1 MVTRTAAAREF
12 ATRTTAGGSGTAVDE
27 ARLPAATALDAF
39 GDEPDDTWRPLLAG
53 AVSHELRAT
62 LALISGYGQS
72 LLHLPLD
79 DVTRRRYLERILAA
93 TDVLAEFADQIVDVA
108 VPDEAR
114 PVLRRRPVALEW
126 LVARLARELGDELD
140 HAQIRYQQ
148 TRELP
153 LVDADPTWIGHVL
166 RNLVRNALQHGGAR
180 VVAINARAVD
190 EAVIVTVRDDG
201 PGFEPDERSL
211 VFGAFYRGRRARASQ
226 HDGMGFG
233 LYLCRELVEAHGG
246 SIWIE
251 ETARGG
257 AVSLSLP
264 TCQSTE
270 GAREETRAG
279 ELPELS
285 RLAAAAAAG

>member
-12 ATRTTAGGSGTAVDE
+12 ATRTGPGMPSTADE
-27 ARLPAATALDAF
+27 RQLPAAAAPEPF
-39 GDEPDDTWRPLLAG
+39 GGEPDDTWRPLLAG

-108 VPDEAR
+108 VPDETR

-180 VVAINARAVD
+180 VVAINARTLD
-190 EAVIVTVRDDG
+190 DAVIVTVRDDG
-201 PGFEPDERSL
+201 PGFEPDERNL
-211 VFGAFYRGRRARASQ
+211 VFGAFYRGRRARTSRP
-226 HDGMGFG
+226 DGLGFG

-251 ETARGG
+251 ETTRGG

-264 TCQSTE
+264 TCQSTQ

-279 ELPELS
+279 QAPELS
-285 RLAAAAAAG
+285 RLTAAAAAG

>member
-12 ATRTTAGGSGTAVDE
+12 ATRTGPGMPSTADK
-27 ARLPAATALDAF
+27 RQLPAAAALEPF
-39 GDEPDDTWRPLLAG
+39 GGEPDDTWRPLLAG

-79 DVTRRRYLERILAA
+79 DVTRRRYLERILSA

-108 VPDEAR
+108 VPDESR

-140 HAQIRYQQ
+140 HAKIRYQQ

-166 RNLVRNALQHGGAR
+166 RHLVRNALQHGGAR
-180 VVAINARAVD
+180 VIAINARALD
-190 EAVIVTVRDDG
+190 GAVIVTVRDDG
-201 PGFEPDERSL
+201 PGFAPDERNL
-211 VFGAFYRGRRARASQ
+211 VFGAFYRGRRARASRP
-226 HDGMGFG
+226 DGLGFG

-246 SIWIE
+246 SIWVE
-251 ETARGG
+251 ETTRGG

-264 TCQSTE
+264 TCQSTQE
-270 GAREETRAG
+270 TREEARAG
-279 ELPELS
+279 EAPELA
-285 RLAAAAAAG
+285 RLTAAAAAG

>member
-12 ATRTTAGGSGTAVDE
+12 ATHTNAGVPSTADE
-27 ARLPAATALDAF
+27 RQLPAAAVPEQFGGELDDA
-39 GDEPDDTWRPLLAG
+39 WRPLLAG

-79 DVTRRRYLERILAA
+79 DVTRRHYLERILTA

-108 VPDEAR
+108 VPDETR

-148 TRELP
+148 TRDLP
-153 LVDADPTWIGHVL
+153 LIDADPAWIGHVL

-180 VVAINARAVD
+180 VVAINGRAVD
-190 EAVIVTVRDDG
+190 GAVIVTVRDDG
-201 PGFEPDERSL
+201 PGFEPDERNL
-211 VFGAFYRGRRARASQ
+211 VFGAFYRGRRARASRP
-226 HDGMGFG
+226 DGLGFG

-251 ETARGG
+251 EITKGG
-257 AVSLSLP
+257 VVSLSLP
-264 TCQSTE
+264 TCQSTQE
-270 GAREETRAG
+270 ARDETRAG
-279 ELPELS
+279 EAPDLS

>member
-12 ATRTTAGGSGTAVDE
+12 ATRTTAGASSIAGE
-27 ARLPAATALDAF
+27 RQLPLAAAPEAF
-39 GDEPDDTWRPLLAG
+39 GGEPDDTWRPLLAG

-93 TDVLAEFADQIVDVA
+93 TEVLAEFADKIVDVA
-108 VPDEAR
+108 VPDETR

-126 LVARLARELGDELD
+126 LVARLARELAGELE

-148 TRELP
+148 TRDLP

-190 EAVIVTVRDDG
+190 ATVIVTVRDDG
-201 PGFEPDERSL
+201 PGFEPDERNL

-226 HDGMGFG
+226 PDGVGFG

-270 GAREETRAG
+270 GAREEARAG
-279 ELPELS
+279 EAPELS

>member
-12 ATRTTAGGSGTAVDE
+12 ATRMTAGMSGTGLDDS
-27 ARLPAATALDAF
+27 RMPDSPDAAAF
-39 GDEPDDTWRPLLAG
+39 GGELDDTWRPLLAG

-93 TDVLAEFADQIVDVA
+93 TEVLTEFADQIVSVA
-108 VPDEAR
+108 VPDDTR

-126 LVARLARELGDELD
+126 LVARLARELGDELED
-140 HAQIRYQQ
+140 AQIRYQQ
-148 TRELP
+148 ARELP
-153 LVDADPTWIGHVL
+153 LLDADPTWIGHVL

-180 VVAINARAVD
+180 VIAINARALD
-190 EAVIVTVRDDG
+190 GAVIVTVRDDG
-201 PGFEPDERSL
+201 PGFEPDERTL
-211 VFGAFYRGRRARASQ
+211 AFGAFYRGRRARASRP
-226 HDGMGFG
+226 DGLGFG

-251 ETARGG
+251 ETTRGG

-264 TCQSTE
+264 TCQSTH
-270 GAREETRAG
+270 GAREEPRTG
-279 ELPELS
+279 EAPELS